1 MIDVRDDG
9 HVADVL
15 HIAFFNLA
23 AKVLQVER
31 NGKQKG
37 IFACISSTQPTFA
50 EGKGTK
56 KVSVSFFNLQVIAR
70 IGKKVYLCHE

>member
-31 NGKQKG
+31 NAKQKG
-37 IFACISSTQPTFA
+37 IFACISSP
-50 EGKGTK
+50 
-56 KVSVSFFNLQVIAR
+56 
-70 IGKKVYLCHE
+70 